1 MVPVSEY
8 RIRDMVKA
16 YNHIRDSYRLMHSNL
31 TSMGVISGELD
42 IREFKEKEIIAPSV
56 IIKLVEGKFGQD
68 VRIKSQK
75 NDIMLA
81 RHAMAFLF
89 DKFTILSYREIAPH
103 CGQSHHTTV
112 MNSIRTCSD
121 LMDSNPEYKK
131 QVNEMEKELRDY
143 LKRTKS

>member
-112 MNSIRTCSD
+112 MNSIKTCSD
-121 LMDSNPEYKK
+121 LMDSNAEYKK
-131 QVNEMEKELRDY
+131 QINEMEKELRDY

>member
-121 LMDSNPEYKK
+121 LMDSNADYKK